1 MSQIANKAVRTDRR
15 RGRPNA
21 EPARPTLASS
31 HASSV
36 NAVPDVRQDVL
47 QTFFGNAHGAVRSKD
62 GTAAGSLS
70 SVRHG
75 SAKSGDEQPLGRVQG
90 CTGDDGGGHTAQGK
104 EESLHGEASITRLES
119 ARICLPWLNASRRS
133 GRQLWFWYRRRRQ
146 GKGRTSARTAI
157 DPRSARGWARAVRP
171 LWARLCG

>member
-1 MSQIANKAVRTDRR
+1 MQIRKDTDAEAERR
-15 RGRPNA
+15 AEARP
-21 EPARPTLASS
+21 PARSLRAAS

-90 CTGDDGGGHTAQGK
+90 CTGDDGGASHTAQGK